1 MTIPGQ
7 TLTIK
12 DPGLGLVE
20 IAPSTPLLIGVSS
33 AGTVNALA
41 AVQSST
47 DAVTAFGQGPLVEDA
62 CRVLSEAGGPVLMG
76 RVTGSVVGTNSSVTK
91 VAVGASTGTITLSGA
106 PFDSYAGR
114 VEIRT
119 TGTLGTGKFRYTLD
133 NHNLLV
139 GDPTWSPDITI
150 PSGGTYLIPNTNVTL
165 TFVPGAGAVFFE
177 AGDSH
182 SWTSSEPRYVAADVD
197 AFFDVVR
204 LLANEWRFVVAT
216 GKPTSGAVA
225 ATLAAGLAT
234 EMSTQQSAFRFARC
248 FVDAGNEAAAAILT
262 AFAAF
267 EDRRVLVGY
276 GDVGRITLKP
286 FTGWGVPKRS
296 VIGEFAAR
304 AALEQISTHLGRVA
318 SGSLP
323 GIVKISHDEFQT
335 PLLDDGRISTLRT
348 WPSRPGFYITRARLM
363 APAGSDFKFTHN
375 GFVMD
380 VACRTVTRALQ
391 EWANKSFR
399 TTATGTIL
407 PADAEDVRQAVLR
420 QLRAELTEPINAEGK
435 RGHVSALDF
444 KVDLQNNLLLT
455 NQLNTEV
462 AIRPLGYGEF
472 FKTQIGFA
480 LDVGA

>member
-1 MTIPGQ
+1 MPIPSQ

-20 IAPSTPLLIGVSS
+20 LSPSTPILVGVSS
-33 AGTVNALA
+33 VGTANALA
-41 AVQSST
+41 AVQSPT

-62 CRVLSEAGGPVLMG
+62 CRVLSEAGGPILMG
-76 RVTGSVVGTNSSVTK
+76 RVTGSIVGVNSAVTK
-91 VAVGASTGTITLSGA
+91 TAVGSSTGTLTLSGA
-106 PFDSYAGR
+106 PFDSYDAK

-119 TGTLGTGKFRYTLD
+119 TGTVGTGKFRYALD
-133 NHNLLV
+133 AHGMAGLL
-139 GDPTWSPDITI
+139 PTFSPDITI
-150 PSGGTYLIPNTNVTL
+150 PSGGTYLIPNTNVTI
-165 TFVPGAGAVFFE
+165 TFVAGAGPTFFE
-177 AGDSH
+177 AGDAH
-182 SWTSSEPRYVAADVD
+182 TWTSTEPRYVAADVD
-197 AFFDVVR
+197 AFFDIVR
-204 LLANEWRFVVAT
+204 LLANEWRMVVAT

-234 EMSTQQSAFRFARC
+234 EMSTQQTGFRFARA
-248 FVDAGNEAAAAILT
+248 FVDAGADTTAGVLT
-262 AFAAF
+262 AFASF
-267 EDRRVLVGY
+267 EDRRVLAAY
-276 GDVGRITLKP
+276 GDVARITLKP
-286 FTGWGVPKRS
+286 FTGWGTPKRS
-296 VIGEFAAR
+296 VLGEFAAR
-304 AALEQISTHLGRVA
+304 ATLEQISTHLGRVA

-323 GIVKISHDEFQT
+323 GVLALSHDEFNT
-335 PLLDDGRISTLRT
+335 PLMDDARISTLRT

-363 APAGSDFKFTHN
+363 APSGSDFKYTHN

-399 TTATGTIL
+399 TTSTGTINPL
-407 PADAEDVRQAVLR
+407 DAEDIRQAVLR

-435 RGHVSALDF
+435 RGHVSAMNF
-444 KVDLQNNLLLT
+444 TVDLTNNVLLT

-480 LDVGA
+480 LDV